1 VQQLALPLA
10 TPLTTCRDI
19 KLLFMLSLL
28 NPSSSQDNK
37 TFQQLPEQI
46 IEAGADGDYE
56 FIRLCFL
63 VMCQ

>member
-1 VQQLALPLA
+1 MSSCCYVVV
-10 TPLTTCRDI
+10 T
-19 KLLFMLSLL
+19 

-56 FIRLCFL
+56 FIRLCVL
-63 VMCQ
+63 VMMGVWMVLSCSFPTGT